1 MGIPAIENIGE
12 GMAKNTTQG
21 TKYLGCLKFLQWN
34 SNPSVMILD
43 EMRPLQDT

>member
-1 MGIPAIENIGE
+1 MGIPATENIGE

-21 TKYLGCLKFLQWN
+21 TKHLGCLKFLQWK
-34 SNPSVMILD
+34 SNPSVTILD